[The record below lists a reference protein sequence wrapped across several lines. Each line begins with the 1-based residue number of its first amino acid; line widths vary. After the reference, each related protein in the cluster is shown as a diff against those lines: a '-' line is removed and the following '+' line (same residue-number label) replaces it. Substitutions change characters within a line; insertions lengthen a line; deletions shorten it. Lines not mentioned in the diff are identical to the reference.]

1 MNEMRK
7 LMESIEQLEEAADP
21 NIVVELEGLL
31 AEIKS
36 MVWEAKDL
44 VRAGFG
50 GNSVGY
56 ERAKYWIAAIETA
69 LDKDHDW
76 LGGNMFTMEDT
87 IQELKGAPDAHDEYD
102 EEDEL

>member
-1 MNEMRK
+1 
-7 LMESIEQLEEAADP
+7 
-21 NIVVELEGLL
+21 V
-31 AEIKS
+31 
-36 MVWEAKDL
+36 EAKDL